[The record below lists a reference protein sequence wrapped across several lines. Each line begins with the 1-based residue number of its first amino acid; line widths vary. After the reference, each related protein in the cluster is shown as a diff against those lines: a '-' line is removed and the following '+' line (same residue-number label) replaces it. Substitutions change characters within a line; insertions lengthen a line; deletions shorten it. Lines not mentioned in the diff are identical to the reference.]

1 MHLVLS
7 GFELEGLRR
16 QLCRQPV
23 RLVIGNMETNV
34 FCYQT
39 SLHLSM
45 CWNVEIYL
53 YIYLYI
59 VQQLAL
65 TSICIYIYV
74 LYYFVYILHLRACAS
89 ALPQT

>member
-34 FCYQT
+34 LCYQT

-74 LYYFVYILHLRACAS
+74 L
-89 ALPQT
+89 